1 MTGKRPVWRGYDPT
15 ATKAISRIYR
25 QEEWKKRQEVLHQ
38 VRGGKSNERIRRDGG
53 DHSRGDHDH
62 HS

>member
-25 QEEWKKRQEVLHQ
+25 QEEWKKRQEVLQQ
-38 VRGGKSNERIRRDGG
+38 VRGSKSNGRR
-53 DHSRGDHDH
+53 SRKCHDEEKA
-62 HS
+62 